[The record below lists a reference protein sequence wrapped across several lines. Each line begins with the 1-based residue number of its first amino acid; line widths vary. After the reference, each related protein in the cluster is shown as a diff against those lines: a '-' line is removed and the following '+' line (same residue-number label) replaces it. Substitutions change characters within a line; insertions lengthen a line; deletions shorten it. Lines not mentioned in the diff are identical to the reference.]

1 MIHKIIKHG
10 KKMKIIIISLLFLTL
25 VVGCV
30 KRKNTVPLE
39 NNQLQ
44 AVNSDIITY
53 QLIENIKA
61 K

>member
-1 MIHKIIKHG
+1 MIQKIIKHG

>member
-1 MIHKIIKHG
+1 MIQKLIKHG
-10 KKMKIIIISLLFLTL
+10 KKMKIIIISLLLLTL

>member
-1 MIHKIIKHG
+1 M
-10 KKMKIIIISLLFLTL
+10 KKMIISLFLLAL

-61 K
+61 Q

>member
-1 MIHKIIKHG
+1 MIQKIIKHG
-10 KKMKIIIISLLFLTL
+10 KKMKIIIISLLLLTL

-61 K
+61 Q